1 LARKIIKQTSSFGV
15 LRANPRISGNVK
27 ITVDSSNEIW
37 LNSIDS
43 NPEMSDDLYKGF
55 KINDGSSYDRDLYQF
70 FDYGKT
76 EPEFVFGLYGEND
89 KVQNQI
95 GKLSDSYDL
104 KYSTGVTPLIS
115 DKYTEDFSYL
125 APFYLGED
133 IPDYFVIFRVDDP
146 IDYSYKNA
154 VSVLENK
161 KKYKVIEDPSIDK
174 TAIGYLPFKVK
185 SNLTYVNGD
194 IFEATQVNF
203 EILQGTGSV
212 ILLDPLINLSNVENS
227 SLHFKEKILPKSSV
241 IATYDLTESSKIGKY
256 IRNIKNNGEYS
267 DELINVKFEEN
278 QITTFNGVNYSVGV
292 FDKKG
297 DFLLDYFKKGNT
309 QIGFEEYITDGF
321 KRNGIIS
328 YKLLNLE
335 FLFSDE
341 DADNYTVN
349 RYYGLFVNA
358 AEITSFKLD
367 GNALYENR
375 NNSGN
380 TPLPTR
386 NEKGYYYQDDTFYQ
400 YNKNGIRL
408 YADYSTISGKL
419 PTSNDVNI
427 NEDNKL
433 FWIKDKLGNFY
444 SLKRDL
450 DYTLVNNP
458 AYATYGLTGT
468 ENQLVIQNKKIDMS
482 VLTGSDKYT
491 RKQYKG
497 ITTGEKGRAYSV
509 IRIENELSLSYSDSI
524 LFYNPLGNN
533 GQAGNRYDIIR
544 ASDLSSIVEG
554 WLPGSY
560 YAVDDT
566 YYFNPLGTPEE
577 IAKSIAGIF
586 NSFRYNSFEAF
597 TSGNEVIIRTIAASD
612 KENFK
617 YSLDFYQDPFTNT
630 RMPESR
636 AGKIFIN
643 DIDCSAINNKQN
655 FVGGSL
661 HATSRVKVKLDDANK
676 IKIGETFIETIKGS
690 SASTS
695 KNTPDSS
702 NRSASVII
710 GKYRFVDEYAKDGN
724 GDIIG
729 LKDFETHATLEV
741 SNYTEEIAYGSIE
754 SISTFDTYDIPLG
767 IFSFYGLRELDG
779 DFWDSQYGYT
789 PSDEYYKYLDTQPKR
804 SLSTD
809 GATYVDNIGYT
820 KIVPGKTYY
829 VNYGVN
835 INYGT
840 SSITGPKIFTGQASY
855 DSYDLVSGGTGESN
869 VYPTLSSSYPIKD
882 IGSPTYDPTTLS
894 VFYPDLDA
902 FPGFSGIQSIKFIDD
917 LSTDIKK
924 YDQLNFG
931 KLYSEY
937 EYTQDNYNK
946 DFALKSRTNPYISKW
961 VYRGG
966 SDVRGNGYRLNSNLA
981 FTPLN
986 FSPSFF
992 RRTQDPQY
1000 FTHEWYQLQ
1009 KPPFSY
1015 PEHNLDTDKNY
1026 LAGEINESFLNNA
1039 NPALKDY
1046 FLDYFSIDGESLLN
1060 LPQFGISTDIE
1071 KINLTERYT
1080 VTDYNKSS
1088 GFVETLF
1095 RGAKIRI
1102 KRAFTDYTQDAQTKY
1117 IDTDTYYDGYKFSCV
1132 IVPIKNI
1139 INEIQPPVKIKINE
1153 NRTFKTITFIL
1164 EVVLDEVRGFDFD
1177 LSSPGEQSID
1187 LDYFLM
1193 YSLKDKLTKQ
1203 TIGYVNSLGII
1214 GTADVPKYG
1223 DVKLSSGLNISS
1235 TPNEIGDG
1243 STVNIGTANGS
1254 GIIYTTENLI
1264 NEYDTD
1270 LREEIS
1276 LTYLPTTSQTLIGLN
1291 APGTFYGVVGS
1302 VNTGYNFPFP
1312 TGVGENYVNFTNTN
1326 FTTYNFDFSEIGLS
1340 NLIDN
1345 IPTGANYANIRK
1357 TPIYQ
1362 RQGGA
1367 NYWKNILE
1375 KLSFANIS
1383 LWINSGYTHT
1393 EYNTYYW
1400 DETTLSNKVLKDQ
1413 FVLEFLKP
1421 SSFEQKDLVYPTEDN
1436 NKPSELSLS
1445 VIGYNISKLSGDTE
1459 LYRYSGGYVPYFRE
1473 ILKFNNIKNDLP
1485 YWMIP
1490 TLQTF
1495 IITVEDKDL
1504 NSPVYYIGS
1513 NKCFSINGEKQNE
1526 ITLIK
1531 GIQYIFDLSDSSNL
1545 GYKFYL
1551 SNTSKGDSFS
1561 TDLISQGYLL
1571 IGTPGTPGAKVIFTV
1586 PYNLEGTYYYVSQST
1601 VIGTDGRYMGGDIKL
1616 IDPIEYSYC
1625 SFGYDKNDFGK
1636 VKNVNYYKYSDTW
1649 IYKIGKDSAYNPVYN
1664 LVGESPIDRRDLSLF
1679 ESNWDPGYYR
1689 QYTNSTS
1696 YVGLPGTK
1704 NMEESKSFFGSKIMK
1719 TPEIVNSQKQ
1729 LVYPTSI
1736 TDVFNVNINDYN
1748 NYEILWEET
1757 NTEIRGILLIDRMT
1771 IRYFL
1776 EDGGKMTFSDFIVP
1790 EFGFGSSNDINDD
1803 FSEYMKVNVL
1813 PTYQSK
1819 NNGTYLKKVPQKDS
1833 TNLVT
1838 IKGDLEDYKKL
1849 INSYYPSQEIKYTKI
1864 NELKYEFTL
1873 TKDPSY
1879 DYSLAFS
1886 IQIGKI

>member
-1 LARKIIKQTSSFGV
+1 MARKIIKQTSSFGV

-27 ITVDSSNEIW
+27 ITVDSNSEIW

-43 NPEMSDDLYKGF
+43 NPEMSDDQYKGF
-55 KINDGSSYDRDLYQF
+55 KINDGSTYDKDLYQF

-76 EPEFVFGLYGEND
+76 KPEFVFGIYGEND
-89 KVQNQI
+89 SVQNQI
-95 GKLSDSYDL
+95 NKLSDTYNL

-133 IPDYFVIFRVDDP
+133 IPDYFVIFRVNDP
-146 IDYSYKNA
+146 IDYSYKN
-154 VSVLENK
+154 SVTELVK
-161 KKYKVIEDPSIDK
+161 KNKYKVVEDPSIDK

-185 SNLTYVNGD
+185 SNLTYVDGD
-194 IFEATQVNF
+194 VFEATQITF
-203 EILQGTGSV
+203 TILQGTGIV
-212 ILLDPLINLSNVENS
+212 ISLDPLINLDKVENS
-227 SLHFKEKILPKSSV
+227 SVHFKEKILPKSSIV
-241 IATYDLTESSKIGKY
+241 ATYDLTEDSKIGKY
-256 IRNIKNNGEYS
+256 IRSIKSNSEYT

-278 QITTFNGVNYSVGV
+278 QITTYNGVNYSVGV

-321 KRNGIIS
+321 KRNAIVS

-335 FLFSDE
+335 FLFND
-341 DADNYTVN
+341 DDVDNYTVN

-367 GNALYENR
+367 GNSLYNNR
-375 NNSGN
+375 NTSGN
-380 TPLPTR
+380 TPVPIR
-386 NEKGYYYQDDTFYQ
+386 NEKGYYYQDNTFYQ

-419 PTSNDVNI
+419 PTSDDINI
-427 NEDNKL
+427 IEDNKL

-450 DYTLVNNP
+450 DYTASNNP
-458 AYATYGLTGT
+458 SYATYGLTGT
-468 ENQLVIQNKKIDMS
+468 ENQLVIQNKKLDLS
-482 VLTGSDKYT
+482 LLTGSDKYT

-509 IRIENELSLSYSDSI
+509 IRIEDELSLSYNDSI

-533 GQAGNRYDIIR
+533 GTTGNRYDIIR
-544 ASDLSSIVEG
+544 ASDLSSIIEG

-560 YAVDDT
+560 YAVDNT
-566 YYFNPLGTPEE
+566 YYYNPLGTPEE
-577 IAKSIAGIF
+577 IAKSLAGVF

-597 TSGNEVIIRTIAASD
+597 TSGNEVIIRTLAASD
-612 KENFK
+612 KENSK
-617 YSLDFYQDPFTNT
+617 YALDFYQNLSTNT

-636 AGKIFIN
+636 SGKIFIN
-643 DIDCSAINNKQN
+643 DIDCSAINNKQK

-661 HATSRVKVKLDDANK
+661 HTTSRVKVKIEDANK
-676 IKIGETFIETIKGS
+676 IKVGETFIETIKGA

-702 NRSASVII
+702 NKSASLVI
-710 GKYRFVDEYAKDGN
+710 GKYRFVDQYAKDSN
-724 GDIIG
+724 GDVIG

-741 SNYTEEIAYGSIE
+741 SNYTDEIAYGSIE
-754 SISTFDTYDIPLG
+754 SITTFDTYDIPLG

-789 PSDEYYKYLDTQPKR
+789 PTDEYYKYLDTQPKS

-809 GATYVDNIGYT
+809 GVTYVDNIGYT

-829 VNYGVN
+829 VNNGVKITYAGN
-835 INYGT
+835 L
-840 SSITGPKIFTGQASY
+840 ITGPKIFSGQGSY
-855 DSYDLVSGGTGESN
+855 DSYVLEAGGTGESN
-869 VYPTLSSSYPIKD
+869 VYPTLSSGLPILDTPLTTYKKD
-882 IGSPTYDPTTLS
+882 TLR
-894 VFYPDLDA
+894 VFYPDIDA

-917 LSTDIKK
+917 LATESTKNI
-924 YDQLNFG
+924 QLNFG

-946 DFALKSRTNPYISKW
+946 DFTLKSRTNPYISKW
-961 VYRGG
+961 IYRGG
-966 SDVRGNGYRLNSNLA
+966 SDIRGNGYRLNSNLA

-992 RRTQDPQY
+992 RRIQDPQY

-1015 PEHNLDTDKNY
+1015 PEHNLDMDKNY
-1026 LAGEINESFLNNA
+1026 LAGEIKESLLNDA

-1046 FLDYFSIDGESLLN
+1046 FLDYFSVDGEDFLN
-1060 LPQFGISTDIE
+1060 LPEFGSSVNIE
-1071 KINLTERYT
+1071 NVNLTERYT

-1088 GFVETLF
+1088 GFAETLF
-1095 RGAKIRI
+1095 RGAKVRI
-1102 KRAFTDYTQDAQTKY
+1102 KRAFIDYTQGAQTKY

-1132 IVPIKNI
+1132 IVPVKNI

-1164 EVVLDEVRGFDFD
+1164 EVVLDEVRAIDFD
-1177 LSSPGEQSID
+1177 LASPGEQTID

-1193 YSLKDKLTKQ
+1193 YSLKDKLSKKNINYT
-1203 TIGYVNSLGII
+1203 TLGY
-1214 GTADVPKYG
+1214 ADAPKRG
-1223 DVKLSSGLNISS
+1223 DVKLTSGLNITSVQNVMGDSS
-1235 TPNEIGDG
+1235 VVNTGTPDG
-1243 STVNIGTANGS
+1243 T
-1254 GIIYTTENLI
+1254 GIIYTTENLVK
-1264 NEYDTD
+1264 EYDTD

-1276 LTYLPTTSQTLIGLN
+1276 LTYLPTTSQSTVGLN
-1291 APGTFYGVVGS
+1291 SPGTFYGVIGTS
-1302 VNTGYNFPFP
+1302 VNNYNLPFP

-1326 FTTYNFDFSEIGLS
+1326 NTSYYFDFSEVGLG
-1340 NLIDN
+1340 NVITH
-1345 IPTGANYANIRK
+1345 IPTTASYDNVRI

-1362 RQGGA
+1362 REAGA
-1367 NYWKNILE
+1367 NYWKNMLE
-1375 KLSFANIS
+1375 KISFANIS
-1383 LWINSGYTHT
+1383 LWINSGYAYT

-1400 DETTLSNKVLKDQ
+1400 DETTLSTKVINDQ

-1421 SSFEQKDLVYPTEDN
+1421 SSFEQKDLVYPTEDK
-1436 NKPSELSLS
+1436 NKPNELSLS
-1445 VIGYNISKLSGDTE
+1445 VIGYNLSKMSGSTE
-1459 LYRYSGGYVPYFRE
+1459 LYRYSGGYVPHFRE

-1485 YWMIP
+1485 YWIIP
-1490 TLQTF
+1490 TSQTF
-1495 IITVEDKDL
+1495 IVTVDNKDL

-1513 NKCFSINGEKQNE
+1513 NRCFSINGEKQNE

-1531 GIQYIFDLSDSSNL
+1531 GIQYIFDLSDSSNT
-1545 GYKFYL
+1545 GYKFYIST
-1551 SNTSKGDSFS
+1551 SNKGNSFS
-1561 TDLISQGYLL
+1561 TDLIDQGYLL

-1586 PYNLEGTYYYVSQST
+1586 PYNLTGTYYYVSQSM

-1636 VKNVNYYKYSDTW
+1636 IKNVNYYKYSNEW

-1664 LVGESPIDRRDLSLF
+1664 LVGESPIDKRDLSLF

-1696 YVGLPGTK
+1696 YIGLPGTK

-1776 EDGGKMTFSDFIVP
+1776 EDGGKMTFSNFIVP

-1803 FSEYMKVNVL
+1803 FGEYMKVNVL

-1833 TNLVT
+1833 VNLLT
-1838 IKGDLEDYKKL
+1838 INGDLEDYKKL

-1864 NELKYEFTL
+1864 NDLRYEFTL
-1873 TKDPSY
+1873 IKDPSY

>member
-1 LARKIIKQTSSFGV
+1 MARKIIKQTSSFGV

-43 NPEMSDDLYKGF
+43 NPEMSNKQYKGF

-70 FDYGKT
+70 LDNGKT
-76 EPEFVFGLYGEND
+76 KPEFVFGIYGEND
-89 KVQNQI
+89 TIQNQI
-95 GKLSDSYDL
+95 NKLSDSYNL

-115 DKYTEDFSYL
+115 DKYDEDFSYL

-133 IPDYFVIFRVDDP
+133 IPDYFVIFRVNDP
-146 IDYSYKNA
+146 IDYSYKNS
-154 VSVLENK
+154 VTVLERKN
-161 KKYKVIEDPSIDK
+161 KYKVIEDPTVDK
-174 TAIGYLPFKVK
+174 SASGYLPYKIK
-185 SNLTYVNGD
+185 SENTYQDGD
-194 IFEATQVNF
+194 IFEATQTTF
-203 EILQGTGSV
+203 DTLQGTGMV
-212 ILLDPLINLSNVENS
+212 ISLDPLINLSNVENS

-241 IATYDLTESSKIGKY
+241 VATYDLTETSKIGKY
-256 IRNIKNNGEYS
+256 LRSIKNNSEYS
-267 DELINVKFEEN
+267 ESLIDVKFEEN

-335 FLFSDE
+335 FLFNDV

-358 AEITSFKLD
+358 AEISTFKLD
-367 GNALYENR
+367 GNALYQNR
-375 NNSGN
+375 NVSGN
-380 TPLPTR
+380 TPLPIR
-386 NEKGYYYQDDTFYQ
+386 NEKGYYYQDDSFYQ

-408 YADYSTISGKL
+408 YADYPSISGKL
-419 PTSNDVNI
+419 PTSDDVNI
-427 NEDNKL
+427 LEDNKL

-450 DYTLVNNP
+450 DYSVSNNP
-458 AYATYGLTGT
+458 SYATYGLNGT
-468 ENQLVIQNKKIDMS
+468 ENQLVIQNKKIDLS
-482 VLTGSDKYT
+482 ALTGSNKYT

-509 IRIENELSLSYSDSI
+509 IRIEGELSLSYSDSI
-524 LFYNPLGNN
+524 LFYNPLGAN
-533 GQAGNRYDIIR
+533 GSAGNRYDIIK

-560 YAVDDT
+560 YAVDNT
-566 YYFNPLGTPEE
+566 YYYNPLGTPEE
-577 IAKSIAGIF
+577 IAKSIAGVF

-597 TSGNEVIIRTIAASD
+597 TSGNEVVIRTIAASD
-612 KENFK
+612 KENNK
-617 YSLDFYQDPFTNT
+617 YALDFYQDPSTGT
-630 RMPESR
+630 RMSENR

-643 DIDCSAINNKQN
+643 DIDCSAINNKQK
-655 FVGGSL
+655 FLGGSL
-661 HATSRVKVKLDDANK
+661 HKTSRVKVKIDDANK
-676 IKIGETFIETIKGS
+676 IKVGETFIETVKNH
-690 SASTS
+690 SASTY
-695 KNTPDSS
+695 KNTPDST
-702 NRSASVII
+702 NKGASVVI
-710 GKYRFVDEYAKDGN
+710 GKYRFVDEYSKDSSGT
-724 GDIIG
+724 IIG
-729 LKDFETHATLEV
+729 LKDFETHATI
-741 SNYTEEIAYGSIE
+741 EIADYTSEISYGSIE
-754 SISTFDTYDIPLG
+754 SITTFDTYNIPLG

-789 PSDEYYKYLDTQPKR
+789 PTDEYYKYLDSQPKS

-809 GATYVDNIGYT
+809 GVTYVDNIGYT

-829 VNYGVN
+829 VNNGAEIVYPEDSL
-835 INYGT
+835 
-840 SSITGPKIFTGQASY
+840 SSITGPAIFTGQASY
-855 DSYDLVSGGTGESN
+855 DSYILKSSSEGESN
-869 VYPTLSSSYPIKD
+869 VYPTLSSGYPILQTAP
-882 IGSPTYDPTTLS
+882 STYNEDTLS
-894 VFYPDLDA
+894 VFYPDIDA
-902 FPGFSGIQSIKFIDD
+902 FPGFSGIQSIKFIND
-917 LSTDIKK
+917 LVANNTKSE
-924 YDQLNFG
+924 QLNFG

-946 DFALKSRTNPYISKW
+946 DFALKSRVNPYISKW

-1015 PEHNLDTDKNY
+1015 PEHNLDIDKNY
-1026 LAGEINESFLNNA
+1026 LAGEINESLLNDA

-1046 FLDYFSIDGESLLN
+1046 FLDYFSVDGEDFLDIPEFGASTNVENVN
-1060 LPQFGISTDIE
+1060 LS
-1071 KINLTERYT
+1071 ERYT
-1080 VTDYNKSS
+1080 VTDYNRSS
-1088 GFVETLF
+1088 GFSETLF
-1095 RGAKIRI
+1095 RGAKVRI
-1102 KRAFTDYTQDAQTKY
+1102 KRAYTDYSQGSQIKY
-1117 IDTDTYYDGYKFSCV
+1117 VDNDTYYDGYKFSCV

-1139 INEIQPPVKIKINE
+1139 VNEIQTPIKIKVNE
-1153 NRTFKTITFIL
+1153 NRTFKTITFIV
-1164 EVVLDEVRGFDFD
+1164 EVLLDEERAMDFD
-1177 LSSPGEQSID
+1177 LTSPGGQSID

-1193 YSLKDKLTKQ
+1193 YSLKDKLEKQ
-1203 TIGYVNSLGII
+1203 TINYPTLGN
-1214 GTADVPKYG
+1214 ADVPKYG
-1223 DVKLSSGLNISS
+1223 DVKLSSGLNITSV
-1235 TPNEIGDG
+1235 PNEIGDSSYVG
-1243 STVNIGTANGS
+1243 PLSVQGS
-1254 GIIYTTENLI
+1254 GVIYTTENI
-1264 NEYDTD
+1264 IKEYDTD

-1276 LTYLPTTSQTLIGLN
+1276 LTYLPTTNQSSVSLT

-1302 VNTGYNFPFP
+1302 SSTNYNFPFP
-1312 TGVGENYVNFTNTN
+1312 TGVGENYVNFTNTDSDYYFN
-1326 FTTYNFDFSEIGLS
+1326 FSEIGLLS
-1340 NLIDN
+1340 PTPVPNTASYDVVRS
-1345 IPTGANYANIRK
+1345 IPV
-1357 TPIYQ
+1357 YQ
-1362 RQGGA
+1362 REGGA
-1367 NYWKNILE
+1367 NYWKNVLE

-1383 LWINSGYTHT
+1383 LWINSGYSHT
-1393 EYNTYYW
+1393 EYKTYYW
-1400 DETTLSNKVLKDQ
+1400 DETTLTTKSLDNQ

-1421 SSFEQKDLVYPTEDN
+1421 SSFEQTDLVYPAEDK

-1445 VIGYNISKLSGDTE
+1445 VIGYNVSSMAGNTE
-1459 LYRYSGGYVPYFRE
+1459 LYRYSGEYIPYFRD
-1473 ILKFNNIKNDLP
+1473 ILKFDNIKKDLP

-1490 TLQTF
+1490 DYQTF
-1495 IITVEDKDL
+1495 IVTVDNKDE
-1504 NSPVYYIGS
+1504 SSDDYYIGS

-1526 ITLIK
+1526 ISLIK
-1531 GIQYIFDLSDSSNL
+1531 GIQYIFDLSDTSNT
-1545 GYKFYL
+1545 GYKFYI
-1551 SNTSKGDSFS
+1551 SNTRKGDSFDI
-1561 TDLISQGYLL
+1561 DLVSQGYTL
-1571 IGTPGTPGAKVIFTV
+1571 IGTPGNTGAKALFTV
-1586 PYNLEGTYYYVSQST
+1586 PYNLSGTFYYTSQST
-1601 VIGTDGRYMGGDIKL
+1601 VTGIDGRYMGGNIKL

-1625 SFGYDKNDFGK
+1625 SFGYNKNDFGK
-1636 VKNVNYYKYSDTW
+1636 VKNVNYYKYANKW
-1649 IYKIGKDSAYNPVYN
+1649 IFKIGKDSAYNPVYN
-1664 LVGESPIDRRDLSLF
+1664 LVGETPVDKRDLSLF

-1689 QYTNSTS
+1689 EYTSPTS
-1696 YVGLPGTK
+1696 YIGLPGTK

-1719 TPEIVNSQKQ
+1719 TPSIVTSQKQ
-1729 LVYPTSI
+1729 IVYPSSI
-1736 TDVFNVNINDYN
+1736 NDVFNVNINDYN

-1757 NTEIRGILLIDRMT
+1757 DTEIRGVLLIDRIV

-1776 EDGGKMTFSDFIVP
+1776 EDGGKLTFSNFIVP
-1790 EFGFGSSNDINDD
+1790 EFGFGSSSDINDD
-1803 FSEYMKVNVL
+1803 FGEYMKLNVL

-1833 TNLVT
+1833 TSLSVVN
-1838 IKGDLEDYKKL
+1838 GDLEDYKKL
-1849 INSYYPSQEIKYTKI
+1849 INSYYPSQEVKYTKI
-1864 NELKYEFTL
+1864 NELKYEFVL

>member
-1 LARKIIKQTSSFGV
+1 MARKIIKQTSSFGV

-43 NPEMSDDLYKGF
+43 NPEMSNIQYKGF

-70 FDYGKT
+70 FDSGRTK
-76 EPEFVFGLYGEND
+76 PEFVFGLYGEND

-95 GKLSDSYDL
+95 GKLSDSYNL

-146 IDYSYKNA
+146 IDYSYKNP
-154 VSVLENK
+154 VTELVK
-161 KKYKVIEDPSIDK
+161 KNKYKVVEDPNVDK
-174 TAIGYLPFKVK
+174 NAPGYLPFKVS
-185 SNLTYVNGD
+185 SNLTYVDGD
-194 IFEATQVNF
+194 IFEAVQIDF
-203 EILQGTGSV
+203 QIIQGTGTV
-212 ILLDPLINLSNVENS
+212 ISLDPLINLSKVEDS

-241 IATYDLTESSKIGKY
+241 IATYDLTEKSKIGKY
-256 IRNIKNNGEYS
+256 IRSIKNNAEYS
-267 DELINVKFEEN
+267 DELINAKFEEN

-335 FLFSDE
+335 FLFTDE

-358 AEITSFKLD
+358 AEITTFKLD
-367 GNALYENR
+367 GNALYQNR
-375 NNSGN
+375 NTSGN

-419 PTSNDVNI
+419 PTSDDVNI

-433 FWIKDKLGNFY
+433 FWIKDKLGSFY
-444 SLKRDL
+444 SLRRDL
-450 DYTLVNNP
+450 DYTSVINP
-458 AYATYGLTGT
+458 SYATYGLNGT
-468 ENQLVIQNKKIDMS
+468 ENQLVIQNKKIDIS
-482 VLTGSDKYT
+482 LLTGSDKYT

-497 ITTGEKGRAYSV
+497 ITTGQKGRAYSV
-509 IRIENELSLSYSDSI
+509 IRIESELSLSYSDSI

-533 GQAGNRYDIIR
+533 GTAGNKYDIIR

-560 YAVDDT
+560 YAVDNT
-566 YYFNPLGTPEE
+566 YYYNPLGTPEE
-577 IAKSIAGIF
+577 IAKSLAGVF

-597 TSGNEVIIRTIAASD
+597 ISGNEVIIRTIAASD
-612 KENFK
+612 KENSK
-617 YSLDFYQDPFTNT
+617 YALDFYQDPFTNT

-636 AGKIFIN
+636 AGVIFIN
-643 DIDCSAINNKQN
+643 DIDCSSINNKQN

-661 HATSRVKVKLDDANK
+661 HTTSRVKVKLEDANK
-676 IKIGETFIETIKGS
+676 IKIGETFVETIKGS

-702 NRSASVII
+702 NRSASVVI
-710 GKYRFVDEYAKDGN
+710 GKYRFVDEYAKDSN

-754 SISTFDTYDIPLG
+754 SITTFDTYDIPLG

-789 PSDEYYKYLDTQPKR
+789 PSDEYYKYLDTQPKS
-804 SLSTD
+804 SLGSD

-829 VNYGVN
+829 VNQGAEITYAGSLV
-835 INYGT
+835 
-840 SSITGPKIFTGQASY
+840 TGPKVFTGQGGY
-855 DSYDLVSGGTGESN
+855 DSYVLEAGGTGESN
-869 VYPTLSSSYPIKD
+869 VYPTLSSSYPILQTPP
-882 IGSPTYDPTTLS
+882 STYNNLTLG

-917 LSTDIKK
+917 LSTDTTKFE
-924 YDQLNFG
+924 QLNFG

-937 EYTQDNYNK
+937 DYTQDNYNK
-946 DFALKSRTNPYISKW
+946 DFALKSRMNPYISKW

-966 SDVRGNGYRLNSNLA
+966 SDARGNGYRLNSNLA

-992 RRTQDPQY
+992 RRSQDPQY

-1009 KPPFSY
+1009 KPPYSY
-1015 PEHNLDTDKNY
+1015 PEHNLDMDKNY
-1026 LAGEINESFLNNA
+1026 LAGDIDESLLNDA

-1046 FLDYFSIDGESLLN
+1046 FLDYFSVGGEDFLN
-1060 LPQFGISTDIE
+1060 LPEFGASTDVE
-1071 KINLTERYT
+1071 NVNLTERYT

-1088 GFVETLF
+1088 GFSETLF
-1095 RGAKIRI
+1095 RGAKVRI
-1102 KRAFTDYTQDAQTKY
+1102 KRAFTDYTQGGQTKY
-1117 IDTDTYYDGYKFSCV
+1117 VDTDNYYDGYKFSCV

-1139 INEIQPPVKIKINE
+1139 LSEIQTPVKIKVNE

-1164 EVVLDEVRGFDFD
+1164 EVLIDEARAIDFD
-1177 LSSPGEQSID
+1177 LASPGIQTID

-1203 TIGYVNSLGII
+1203 SITYSGI

-1223 DVKLSSGLNISS
+1223 DVKLSSGLNTSS
-1235 TPNEIGDG
+1235 VPNSVGDT
-1243 STVNIGTANGS
+1243 STVNVFTTDGS
-1254 GIIYTTENLI
+1254 GVIYTSENI
-1264 NEYDTD
+1264 NKEYDTD

-1276 LTYLPTTSQTLIGLN
+1276 LTYLPTTDPNVITLSS
-1291 APGTFYGVVGS
+1291 PGTFYGVVGS
-1302 VNTGYNFPFP
+1302 SVTNYDFPFP

-1326 FTTYNFDFSEIGLS
+1326 SSNYYFNFNEVGLPS
-1340 NLIDN
+1340 IVQD
-1345 IPTGANYANIRK
+1345 IPTTATYENVRIV
-1357 TPIYQ
+1357 PIYQ
-1362 RQGGA
+1362 RQGGS

-1383 LWINSGYTHT
+1383 LWINSGYSYT

-1400 DETTLSNKVLKDQ
+1400 DETTLSTKLLKDQ
-1413 FVLEFLKP
+1413 FVIEFLKP
-1421 SSFEQKDLVYPTEDN
+1421 SSFEQTDLVYPTEDK

-1445 VIGYNISKLSGDTE
+1445 VIGYNISKMSGNTE
-1459 LYRYSGGYVPYFRE
+1459 LYRYSGGYVPHFRD
-1473 ILKFNNIKNDLP
+1473 ILKFDNIKNDLP
-1485 YWMIP
+1485 YWIIP
-1490 TLQTF
+1490 TSQTF
-1495 IITVEDKDL
+1495 TVKVEDKDKT
-1504 NSPVYYIGS
+1504 SPVYYIGS

-1526 ITLIK
+1526 ITLVK
-1531 GIQYIFDLSDSSNL
+1531 GIQYIFDLSDSSNT

-1551 SNTSKGDSFS
+1551 STASKGDSFS
-1561 TDLISQGYLL
+1561 SDLISQGYLL
-1571 IGTPGTPGAKVIFTV
+1571 IGIPGTPGAKVIFTV
-1586 PYNLEGTYYYVSQST
+1586 PYNLTETYYYVSQST
-1601 VIGTDGRYMGGDIKL
+1601 VSGTDGRYMGGDIKL

-1625 SFGYDKNDFGK
+1625 SFGYNKNDFGK

-1664 LVGESPIDRRDLSLF
+1664 LVGESPIDKRDLSLF

-1696 YVGLPGTK
+1696 YIGLPGTK

-1736 TDVFNVNINDYN
+1736 TDVFNVNINDYS

-1757 NTEIRGILLIDRMT
+1757 TTEIRGILLIDRMA

-1776 EDGGKMTFSDFIVP
+1776 EDGGKMTFSNFIVP
-1790 EFGFGSSNDINDD
+1790 EFGFGSSSDINDD

-1838 IKGDLEDYKKL
+1838 INGDLEDYKKL

-1864 NELKYEFTL
+1864 NELRYEFRL
-1873 TKDPSY
+1873 TKDDSY